1 MFDLEILK
9 GVISKTKDKDISKED
24 IAKLLKTTPEALEA
38 FEQAY
43 HTQVIQKMPD
53 TGNLFDMDAKST
65 KDAVKKKEGRRVTKL
80 SQKVDELVSRIV
92 KELLAQAILYSYDGS
107 IAQVEKALCEATRN
121 PVTNSDLC
129 KLPESIRPQL
139 TGSLA
144 KIDVPDQTYMELLQ
158 QYFTYKKSKDP
169 AKRKNAYHM
178 FRQGLDILD
187 LDPVTYEILGM
198 NPNAMGYWF
207 PELVSAVKAGSIFK
221 LPKTK
226 ILKVPLTMLQLTRL
240 DYGSLN
246 PTTLRIVD
254 EFCYKAFDLKEENEY
269 FVKTGTYSSKF
280 NFRNAHIVGAK
291 EVRELG
297 EYLLFIQNQAC
308 MAAGPLSQ
316 PCIYGMS
323 TTNEWVVREYIKDK
337 ENNPCIYKGMPLHT
351 EYRVFVDFD
360 TDEILGMTP
369 YWRSDIMKQRLGKH
383 YNIAKRMVKRG
394 GRRDVFL
401 GARECQGFV
410 EPCVFGEGA
419 STYDSMLGEIA
430 YGFMYHGITYA
441 DEAVLPEEK
450 GKMTVNF
457 WRPVIKSGGIIEF
470 DRPEDCP
477 SKRVIKDMR
486 RTIFGNVN
494 FSGLSEFGAEER
506 RVNELGK

>member
-9 GVISKTKDKDISKED
+9 GVISKTKEKDISKED

-43 HTQVIQKMPD
+43 HTQVIQKMPY

-65 KDAVKKKEGRRVTKL
+65 KDAAKKKEGRRITKL

-92 KELLAQAILYSYDGS
+92 KELLAQAVTYSYDGYV
-107 IAQVEKALCEATRN
+107 AQFDESLYETVRN
-121 PVTNSDLC
+121 PIVNSDLC
-129 KLPESIRPQL
+129 QLPISIRPQF
-139 TGSLA
+139 TGYLA
-144 KIDVPDQTYMELLQ
+144 QIDVSDHTYMDLLQ
-158 QYFTYKKSKDP
+158 QYYTYKTAKDP
-169 AKRKNAYHM
+169 VKRKNAYHM

-207 PELVSAVKAGSIFK
+207 PALVDAINADSMFK

-254 EFCYKAFDLKEENEY
+254 EFCYKAFDLKEDNEY

-280 NFRNAHIVGAK
+280 NFRNAHVVGAK
-291 EVRELG
+291 EVCELG

-369 YWRSDIMKQRLGKH
+369 YWRSDVMKQRFGK
-383 YNIAKRMVKRG
+383 IR
-394 GRRDVFL
+394 
-401 GARECQGFV
+401 
-410 EPCVFGEGA
+410 
-419 STYDSMLGEIA
+419 
-430 YGFMYHGITYA
+430 
-441 DEAVLPEEK
+441 
-450 GKMTVNF
+450 
-457 WRPVIKSGGIIEF
+457 
-470 DRPEDCP
+470 
-477 SKRVIKDMR
+477 
-486 RTIFGNVN
+486 
-494 FSGLSEFGAEER
+494 
-506 RVNELGK
+506 

>member
-1 MFDLEILK
+1 MFDLEIIK
-9 GVISKTKDKDISKED
+9 GIISKNKGKNISKEV
-24 IAKLLKTTPEALEA
+24 IAKLLKMTPEALEA
-38 FEQAY
+38 FAYAY
-43 HTQVIQKMPD
+43 HNQVIQKMPD
-53 TGNLFDMDAKST
+53 TGNLFDMDAKNA
-65 KDAVKKKEGRRVTKL
+65 KEAVKKKEGHRVTKL
-80 SQKVDELVSRIV
+80 SQKVDELVTRIV
-92 KELLAQAILYSYDGS
+92 KELLAQAIIYSYDGS
-107 IAQVEKALCEATRN
+107 VAQFEASLYEKIRN
-121 PVTNSDLC
+121 PVDNSVLC
-129 KLPESIRPQL
+129 QLPISIRPQFTGCL
-139 TGSLA
+139 T
-144 KIDVPDQTYMELLQ
+144 KIDVSDHTYTDLLQ
-158 QYFTYKKSKDP
+158 QYYTYKTDKDP
-169 AKRKNAYHM
+169 DKRKYAYHM

-254 EFCYKAFDLKEENEY
+254 EFCYKAFDLKEDNEY

-280 NFRNAHIVGAK
+280 NFRNAHVVGPK

-369 YWRSDIMKQRLGKH
+369 YWRSDVMKQRLGNEKDAESTH
-383 YNIAKRMVKRG
+383 NIH
-394 GRRDVFL
+394 DYTIFL
-401 GARECQGFV
+401 THEDILIARYEENKEKVMSEMRKLISHINLPGQWSIDIMQNGTEFYIIDMALAQ
-410 EPCVFGEGA
+410 ESALSDCV
-419 STYDSMLGEIA
+419 
-430 YGFMYHGITYA
+430 
-441 DEAVLPEEK
+441 PK
-450 GKMTVNF
+450 GK
-457 WRPVIKSGGIIEF
+457 IKHIEV
-470 DRPEDCP
+470 DWMPKLEN
-477 SKRVIKDMR
+477 I
-486 RTIFGNVN
+486 
-494 FSGLSEFGAEER
+494 
-506 RVNELGK
+506 

>member
-1 MFDLEILK
+1 MFDLELIK
-9 GVISKTKDKDISKED
+9 GVISKNREKDISKKQ
-24 IAKLLKTTPEALEA
+24 IAKLLNATPEALEA
-38 FEQAY
+38 FEHAY

-65 KDAVKKKEGRRVTKL
+65 KDAAKKQEGRSVTEL
-80 SQKVDELVSRIV
+80 SQKVDELVNRIV
-92 KELLAQAILYSYDGS
+92 KELLAQAIIYSYDGS
-107 IAQVEKALCEATRN
+107 IAQIEETLCEATRN
-121 PVTNSDLC
+121 PVTNSDLY

-139 TGSLA
+139 TGLLA
-144 KIDVPDQTYMELLQ
+144 KIDVPDLTYMELLQ
-158 QYFTYKKSKDP
+158 QYYTYKRAKDP

-198 NPNAMGYWF
+198 NPNTMGYWF
-207 PELVSAVKAGSIFK
+207 PELVSAVKAGSLFK
-221 LPKTK
+221 LPNTK
-226 ILKVPLTMLQLTRL
+226 IIKVPLTMLQLTRL

-254 EFCYKAFDLKEENEY
+254 EFCYKAFDLKEDNEY

-280 NFRNAHIVGAK
+280 NFRNAHIAGAK

-351 EYRVFVDFD
+351 EYRAFVDFD
-360 TDEILGMTP
+360 TDEILGLTP
-369 YWRSDIMKQRLGKH
+369 YWRSDVMKQRLGNEKDADSPH
-383 YNIAKRMVKRG
+383 NIH
-394 GRRDVFL
+394 DYTIFL
-401 GARECQGFV
+401 THEDTLIARYEKNKEEVISEIRKLIPHINLPGQWSIDIMQNGTEFYIIDMALAQ
-410 EPCVFGEGA
+410 ESALSDCV
-419 STYDSMLGEIA
+419 
-430 YGFMYHGITYA
+430 
-441 DEAVLPEEK
+441 PK
-450 GKMTVNF
+450 GK
-457 WRPVIKSGGIIEF
+457 IKHIEI
-470 DRPEDCP
+470 DWMPKLENIEDIRC
-477 SKRVIKDMR
+477 K
-486 RTIFGNVN
+486 
-494 FSGLSEFGAEER
+494 
-506 RVNELGK
+506 

>member
-1 MFDLEILK
+1 MFDLEIIK
-9 GVISKTKDKDISKED
+9 GIISKNKGKDISKDE
-24 IAKLLKTTPEALEA
+24 IAKLLKTTPEALKA

-43 HTQVIQKMPD
+43 NTQVIQRMPD

-65 KDAVKKKEGRRVTKL
+65 RDSVKKKEGRRVTEL
-80 SQKVDELVSRIV
+80 SQNVDKLVNRIV
-92 KELLAQAILYSYDGS
+92 KELLAQAIIYSYDGNV
-107 IAQVEKALCEATRN
+107 AQFEESLYETVRN
-121 PVTNSDLC
+121 PVDNSDLC
-129 KLPESIRPQL
+129 RLPISIRPQFTGYL
-139 TGSLA
+139 T
-144 KIDVPDQTYMELLQ
+144 KIDVSDHTYTDLLQ
-158 QYFTYKKSKDP
+158 QYYTYKTAKDP
-169 AKRKNAYHM
+169 VKRKNAYHM

-207 PELVSAVKAGSIFK
+207 PELVSAITGSMFK

-254 EFCYKAFDLKEENEY
+254 EFCYKAFDLKEDNEY

-280 NFRNAHIVGAK
+280 NFRNAHVVGAK

-297 EYLLFIQNQAC
+297 EYLLFIQNRAC

-369 YWRSDIMKQRLGKH
+369 YWRSDVMKQRFGNERDADSPHNIHDYTIFLAHEDTLIARYQENKGKV
-383 YNIAKRMVKRG
+383 M
-394 GRRDVFL
+394 
-401 GARECQGFV
+401 REI
-410 EPCVFGEGA
+410 
-419 STYDSMLGEIA
+419 SMLIPRINLRGQWSIDIMQNGTEFYIIDMA
-430 YGFMYHGITYA
+430 LAQESALSDCVPKGKIKHIEVDWMPK
-441 DEAVLPEEK
+441 LEEK
-450 GKMTVNF
+450 GHEKE
-457 WRPVIKSGGIIEF
+457 GQ
-470 DRPEDCP
+470 
-477 SKRVIKDMR
+477 
-486 RTIFGNVN
+486 
-494 FSGLSEFGAEER
+494 EEMDP
-506 RVNELGK
+506 

>member
-1 MFDLEILK
+1 MFDLEIIK
-9 GVISKTKDKDISKED
+9 GIISKNKGKNISKEV

-38 FEQAY
+38 FEYAY
-43 HTQVIQKMPD
+43 HNQVIQKMPD
-53 TGNLFDMDAKST
+53 TGNLFDMDAKNA
-65 KDAVKKKEGRRVTKL
+65 KEAVKKKEGHRVTKL
-80 SQKVDELVSRIV
+80 SQKVDELVNRIV
-92 KELLAQAILYSYDGS
+92 KELLAQAIIYSYDGS
-107 IAQVEKALCEATRN
+107 VAQFEASLYEKVRN
-121 PVTNSDLC
+121 PVDNSVLC
-129 KLPESIRPQL
+129 QLPISIRPQFTGYL
-139 TGSLA
+139 T
-144 KIDVPDQTYMELLQ
+144 KIDVSDHTYTDLLQ
-158 QYFTYKKSKDP
+158 QYYTDKTDKDP
-169 AKRKNAYHM
+169 DKRKYAYHM

-254 EFCYKAFDLKEENEY
+254 EFCYKAFDLKEDNEY
-269 FVKTGTYSSKF
+269 FVKTGTFSSKF
-280 NFRNAHIVGAK
+280 NFRNAHVVGPK

-369 YWRSDIMKQRLGKH
+369 YWRSDVMKQRLGNEKDAESPH
-383 YNIAKRMVKRG
+383 NIH
-394 GRRDVFL
+394 DYTIFL
-401 GARECQGFV
+401 THEDILIARYEENKEKVMSEMRKLISHINLPGQWSIDIMQNGTEFYIIDMALAQ
-410 EPCVFGEGA
+410 ESALSDCV
-419 STYDSMLGEIA
+419 
-430 YGFMYHGITYA
+430 
-441 DEAVLPEEK
+441 PK
-450 GKMTVNF
+450 GK
-457 WRPVIKSGGIIEF
+457 IKHIEV
-470 DRPEDCP
+470 DWMPKLEN
-477 SKRVIKDMR
+477 I
-486 RTIFGNVN
+486 
-494 FSGLSEFGAEER
+494 
-506 RVNELGK
+506 

>member
-369 YWRSDIMKQRLGKH
+369 YWRSDVMKQRLGNEKDADSPHNVHDYTIFLAHEDTLIDQYEENKGKVMREMSKLIPDINLSGQWSIDIMQNGTEFYIIDMALAQESALSDCVPEGKIKH
-383 YNIAKRMVKRG
+383 IEVDWMPK
-394 GRRDVFL
+394 L
-401 GARECQGFV
+401 
-410 EPCVFGEGA
+410 
-419 STYDSMLGEIA
+419 
-430 YGFMYHGITYA
+430 
-441 DEAVLPEEK
+441 EEK
-450 GKMTVNF
+450 GHEKE
-457 WRPVIKSGGIIEF
+457 GQ
-470 DRPEDCP
+470 
-477 SKRVIKDMR
+477 
-486 RTIFGNVN
+486 
-494 FSGLSEFGAEER
+494 EEMDP
-506 RVNELGK
+506 